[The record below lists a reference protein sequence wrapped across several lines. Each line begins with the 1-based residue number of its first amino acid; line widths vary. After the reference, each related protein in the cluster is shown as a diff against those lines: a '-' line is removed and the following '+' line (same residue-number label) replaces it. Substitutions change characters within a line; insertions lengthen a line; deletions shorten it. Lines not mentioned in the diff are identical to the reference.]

1 MGDDALNGQC
11 ERDALFFFSY
21 VDLEKR
27 VPSKH
32 PLLLIRLI
40 VNDVVVSLDVEFDTC
55 YTDFGR
61 PSNAPERLI
70 RVSLI
75 QILFSIRSERL
86 LVEQMNYNLL
96 FRWFVGLGIDDV
108 VWVPTVFFTKN
119 RDRTVPPLPWSSFAP
134 PFTWR
139 VRVGIGE
146 KKKGLSPHF
155 PSNLTFF
162 FSPL

>member
-1 MGDDALNGQC
+1 M
-11 ERDALFFFSY
+11 R
-21 VDLEKR
+21 
-27 VPSKH
+27 
-32 PLLLIRLI
+32 LIHLI

-146 KKKGLSPHF
+146 KKKGLKPTF
-155 PSNLTFF
+155 PK
-162 FSPL
+162 